1 MAEVN
6 FEANVFARNEAISQR
21 DYFVPRNDAQCL
33 VCLLITFYFFT
44 FEIKKIMVLLIDIE
58 NSKHE
63 LVVSDWHKEVLDE
76 RIENKTVDTSK
87 LKTWGALKLE
97 LTQKHNL

>member
-1 MAEVN
+1 MA
-6 FEANVFARNEAISQR
+6 
-21 DYFVPRNDAQCL
+21 
-33 VCLLITFYFFT
+33 
-44 FEIKKIMVLLIDIE
+44 LLIDIE
-58 NSKHE
+58 KLNTQERLE
-63 LVVSDWHKEVLDE
+63 LANYLWDSIENPKKDLIVSDWHKEVLDE

>member
-1 MAEVN
+1 MA
-6 FEANVFARNEAISQR
+6 
-21 DYFVPRNDAQCL
+21 
-33 VCLLITFYFFT
+33 
-44 FEIKKIMVLLIDIE
+44 LLIDIE
-58 NSKHE
+58 KLNTQERLELANYLWDSIEHPKHE
-63 LVVSDWHKEVLDE
+63 LIVSDWHKEILDE

>member
-1 MAEVN
+1 MA
-6 FEANVFARNEAISQR
+6 
-21 DYFVPRNDAQCL
+21 
-33 VCLLITFYFFT
+33 
-44 FEIKKIMVLLIDIE
+44 LLIDIE
-58 NSKHE
+58 KLNTQERLE
-63 LVVSDWHKEVLDE
+63 LANYLWDSIEHPKKDLIVSDWHKEVLDE